1 MRLLVLDDAG
11 MVIPDA
17 MVEAIES
24 VGPTSE
30 PGPWLPALVN
40 PGMDVE
46 GPRRALRL
54 RGGGRVEVPAAMHF
68 VDNVE
73 VLELPQL
80 LLQAAARNGVIGLA
94 QLSGS
99 LVLVC
104 DPTMIAEVG
113 IAEVGIAEVGS
124 AEVGG
129 QAG

>member
-11 MVIPDA
+11 VVIPDA

-30 PGPWLPALVN
+30 PGTWLPALVN
-40 PGMDVE
+40 PGIDVE

-68 VDNVE
+68 VDGVE
-73 VLELPQL
+73 VLELPE
-80 LLQAAARNGVIGLA
+80 LLQQIAASTGVIGLA

-104 DPTMIAEVG
+104 DPNLIAG
-113 IAEVGIAEVGS
+113 
-124 AEVGG
+124 VGG
-129 QAG
+129 RAG